1 MCLMPL
7 KMAAQLLKRDTS
19 YKHFKETWHKGNSM
33 AQSSQMVTNAYKF
46 SQCRNTA
53 NKS

>member
-1 MCLMPL
+1 MS
-7 KMAAQLLKRDTS
+7 AQLELDTS
-19 YKHFKETWHKGNSM
+19 YKNFKETWHKGNNV
-33 AQSSQMVTNAYKF
+33 AQSSQMVTNAYTF